1 MDDIG
6 SARVF
11 TVDAIA
17 FDLDGT
23 LLDTVHDLAA
33 AVNLM
38 LAEMGLPSVPVH
50 EVRNM
55 IGKGIANLI
64 GKVLTCVRGAH
75 PDADEIAALLPV
87 YQRCYASILGRETV
101 LYPGVLTGLDRMRDA
116 GFRLAVVTNKATR
129 FVAPHL
135 DHAGI
140 THYFDAVVGG
150 DDAAAKKPDA
160 APLVLAAE
168 RMRVPTARMLMVGDS
183 VNDVEAARA
192 AGSPVLVL
200 PYGYNEGASV
210 QTLAADGIVDS
221 LDAVADRV
229 TRVPAS
235 FAG

>member
-1 MDDIG
+1 LNDIAN
-6 SARVF
+6 ARVF
-11 TVDAIA
+11 AVDAIA

-23 LLDTVHDLAA
+23 LLDTVHDQAA

-38 LAEMGLPSVPVH
+38 LAEIGLPTLPVD

-55 IGKGIANLI
+55 IGKGITNLI
-64 GKVLTCVRGAH
+64 GKVLARVRGEH
-75 PDADEIAALLPV
+75 PEGDEVAALLPI
-87 YQRCYASILGRETV
+87 YQRGYASVLGRETV
-101 LYPGVLTGLDRMRDA
+101 LYPGVLTGLDRMRNA

-135 DHAGI
+135 AHAGI
-140 THYFDAVVGG
+140 SQYFDAVVGG

-160 APLVLAAE
+160 APLVLAAG
-168 RMRVPTARMLMVGDS
+168 RMGVSTARMLMVGDS

-235 FAG
+235 VVH